1 MKSRNR
7 EGSKMDDRTIMI
19 VLRLLHIL
27 AGIFWV
33 GTIFLIA
40 GFLIPTLRE
49 TGREGGR
56 FMQHLM
62 QQCRL
67 QVFLGLAMLLTVLSG
82 VIMYARLAA
91 ATHGAWAESRPGI
104 AYGVG
109 ALSAILAAAIGGI
122 VGSSAGRRMLAVGQ
136 SVGAGGPSPE
146 QQAEM
151 VRLQA
156 RMSLAS
162 RLGAGLLALAAAAM
176 AIARYL

>member
-1 MKSRNR
+1 
-7 EGSKMDDRTIMI
+7 MDERTITLI
-19 VLRLLHIL
+19 LRLVHIL

-33 GTIFLIA
+33 GTVFLVA
-40 GFLIPTLRE
+40 CFLIPTVRE

-62 QQCRL
+62 QRRRL

-91 ATHGAWAESRPGI
+91 ATHGAWAGTRPGI
-104 AYGVG
+104 TYGVG
-109 ALSAILAAAIGGI
+109 ALSAILAAAVGGAI
-122 VGSSAGRRMLAVGQ
+122 GSSAGRRMLAAGQ
-136 SVGAGGPSPE
+136 AIGPSGPTQE

-151 VRLQA
+151 TRLQA
-156 RMSLAS
+156 RMSLGA
-162 RLGAGLLALAAAAM
+162 RLAAGLLAIAAGAM